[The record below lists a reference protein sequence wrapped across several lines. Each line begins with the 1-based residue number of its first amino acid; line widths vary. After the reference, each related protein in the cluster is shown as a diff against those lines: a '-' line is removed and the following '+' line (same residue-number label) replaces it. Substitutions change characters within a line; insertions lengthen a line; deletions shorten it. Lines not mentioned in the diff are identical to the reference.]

1 MGSELSGRVAI
12 VTGGASGIGR
22 ASVERFLEEGAR
34 VVIADINRDLGESV
48 AAALGSDVLFKQ
60 TDVAATDQVREL
72 VSVTA
77 EKFGGP
83 HIMFNNAG
91 IPTAM
96 RASFLDDE
104 LADFRRIMD
113 VDLLGVMLG
122 TQHAARQMAANG
134 GGSIINTTSIGG
146 IRAGTGELSYR
157 AAKAGVIHFTKCAA
171 IDLAQYGIRV
181 NSIAP
186 GAIVTPIMSTAT
198 AHLPDSEEAT
208 RRLREVMKSIR
219 PLQRDGAATDIANA
233 AVYYASD
240 RSSYVTGTVLPVD
253 GGIVAG
259 HAMNAM
265 ADIEREQ
272 RAKALTA

>member
-1 MGSELSGRVAI
+1 MGNELSGKVAI

-22 ASVERFLEEGAR
+22 ASVERFLEEGAQ
-34 VVIADINRDLGESV
+34 VVIADINRELGSTV
-48 AAALGSDVLFKQ
+48 AAALGSGVEFKQ
-60 TDVAATDQVREL
+60 TDVSASGEVADL
-72 VSVTA
+72 VAFTVA
-77 EKFGGP
+77 RFGGL

-96 RASFLDDE
+96 RANFLDDE
-104 LADFRRIMD
+104 LADFHRIME

-122 TQHAARQMAANG
+122 TQHAARHMAENG

-171 IDLAQYGIRV
+171 IDLAHHGIRV

-186 GAIVTPIMSTAT
+186 GAIVTSIVSTAT
-198 AHLPDSEEAT
+198 AHLPDSAEAT
-208 RRLREVMKSIR
+208 RRLREAMKSIR
-219 PLQRDGAATDIANA
+219 PLQQDGTATDIANA

-259 HAMNAM
+259 HAMNTM
-265 ADIEREQ
+265 AEIEKDQ
-272 RAKALTA
+272 LAS